1 MASASASTR
10 PCSTNSTAARSAKRC
25 TVRAAGRPGL
35 CGLHCLQPFCP
46 TGYQWSSLS
55 LKVGGQNAAV
65 RRVSQARRHDGGG
78 HVMTL
83 TLRPTG
89 LAAPVDGDHK
99 DFIVMSGEFVLGRI
113 YEVRRAP
120 GAALVL
126 GHQRRPRRA
135 DRHAQGWP
143 RSEPRRGKGAVCRQ
157 LAEVAGMG
165 RIEGSR
171 VDASS
176 IPAGSKSTN
185 NRRKALS

>member
-1 MASASASTR
+1 MSERCSLCLKSALRLERLSEQGPGRGRTEAII
-10 PCSTNSTAARSAKRC
+10 AAD
-25 TVRAAGRPGL
+25 VRRFGHVINTDGVL

-113 YEVRRAP
+113 YEECGARPELRWYWAINGVHAGPTVMRKDGRARSLE
-120 GAALVL
+120 GAK
-126 GHQRRPRRA
+126 
-135 DRHAQGWP
+135 AQFAHNWQ
-143 RSEPRRGKGAVCRQ
+143 KC
-157 LAEVAGMG
+157 LAWAGLKEV
-165 RIEGSR
+165 E
-171 VDASS
+171 
-176 IPAGSKSTN
+176 
-185 NRRKALS
+185 